1 MQRLDLPQTGH
12 SSCPTRIAGMG
23 ALYGFLAENGLF
35 EQTLIVSNG
44 ASQFK
49 IGQSANYWVH
59 QERLF
64 QKLWIGHEF
73 KKC

>member
-1 MQRLDLPQTGH
+1 
-12 SSCPTRIAGMG
+12 MG

>member
-1 MQRLDLPQTGH
+1 
-12 SSCPTRIAGMG
+12 MG

-64 QKLWIGHEF
+64 QKLWIGMSSRNADMSRQSVRFGTIIAH
-73 KKC
+73 